1 MQTIPSSHRV
11 RRQRGRAKVLSVP
24 VIIMALCWLAPAA
37 AQDMVEAAL
46 DAAGVPKVGAF
57 LPNQYDV
64 ARTEPLPIDGVWR
77 VNTINKK
84 IRIEQGRAY
93 AIDSWRHL
101 FVLQISPGM
110 VVMQDFRRTGAG
122 VYMAEDLPLLGP
134 ATLTLNREGH
144 LDVAVQGKLGPA
156 RYQLIRLDAQYPDA
170 LSHELT
176 AMAGGAAPPS
186 FAPPPVAPLPGM
198 APQPAAPVAP
208 VSPIQ
213 PGAGAGSAP
222 GQPLPGM
229 PATAPMPLPAP
240 VQQPAPPPTW
250 TPPPAAAPP
259 GVPAA
264 PVPENCTPIGI
275 DPDTGLT
282 ICA

>member
-1 MQTIPSSHRV
+1 MKTMLPSCHRAGL
-11 RRQRGRAKVLSVP
+11 RGGRAKLLC
-24 VIIMALCWLAPAA
+24 ALLLTMCWLTPAS
-37 AQDMVEAAL
+37 AQDLVEAAL

-64 ARTEPLPIDGVWR
+64 AKTEPLPIDGVWR

-93 AIDSWRHL
+93 AIDPWRHL

-122 VYMAEDLPLLGP
+122 VYAAEDLPLLGP

-144 LDVAVQGKLGPA
+144 LDVAVQGKLGPV

-176 AMAGGAAPPS
+176 AMTGGSVPPS
-186 FAPPPVAPLPGM
+186 FAPPPVAP
-198 APQPAAPVAP
+198 PA
-208 VSPIQ
+208 
-213 PGAGAGSAP
+213 
-222 GQPLPGM
+222 M
-229 PATAPMPLPAP
+229 T
-240 VQQPAPPPTW
+240 PPPPAW

-259 GVPAA
+259 GVPPA

>member
-1 MQTIPSSHRV
+1 
-11 RRQRGRAKVLSVP
+11 
-24 VIIMALCWLAPAA
+24 
-37 AQDMVEAAL
+37 MVEAAL

-77 VNTINKK
+77 VNAINKK

-93 AIDSWRHL
+93 AIDPWRHL

-110 VVMQDFRRTGAG
+110 VVLQDFQRTGAG
-122 VYMAEDLPLLGP
+122 VYTAQDLPLLGP

-144 LDVAVQGKLGPA
+144 LDVSVQGKLGPA

-170 LSHELT
+170 LSHELN
-176 AMAGGAAPPS
+176 AMAGGAAPSS
-186 FAPPPVAPLPGM
+186 FAPPPGA
-198 APQPAAPVAP
+198 AAPVMTPPAVVP
-208 VSPIQ
+208 VSPGSPQSPGSPIQ
-213 PGAGAGSAP
+213 PGAAT
-222 GQPLPGM
+222 QPLPGM
-229 PATAPMPLPAP
+229 PQAPPMLLPSP
-240 VQQPAPPPTW
+240 VQQPTSPPTW
-250 TPPPAAAPP
+250 IPPPATTPP
-259 GVPAA
+259 GVPPA
-264 PVPENCTPIGI
+264 PVPEDCTPIGI

>member
-1 MQTIPSSHRV
+1 
-11 RRQRGRAKVLSVP
+11 
-24 VIIMALCWLAPAA
+24 
-37 AQDMVEAAL
+37 MVEAAL

-222 GQPLPGM
+222 GQPLPGCRRPPRCHCRHLSSSPRHRRHGHRPLRRRHRAYRRRPCRKTARRSASIPT
-229 PATAPMPLPAP
+229 PA
-240 VQQPAPPPTW
+240 
-250 TPPPAAAPP
+250 
-259 GVPAA
+259 
-264 PVPENCTPIGI
+264 
-275 DPDTGLT
+275 
-282 ICA
+282 